1 VFNSS
6 FAEGRPSSPPTK
18 LITNGYTTPPL
29 SSRRQVAVDDDY
41 DLFHIVL
48 FYLYTDRICFTT
60 TSEYTSKT
68 DLPSTTDAEG
78 VYAIA
83 HRLMLDSLMAKA
95 LHFLESTSNVR
106 NITARTFG
114 GFGAIHEEVGKLYDE
129 VFVGLWSLVKHS
141 SDFEDFFAELDED
154 SAESKRAN
162 TKFRVMTANRLT

>member
-1 VFNSS
+1 MFNSS

-18 LITNGYTTPPL
+18 LITNGHMTPPL

-60 TSEYTSKT
+60 TPEYTSMP

-83 HRLMLDSLMAKA
+83 HRLMLDPLMAKA

-114 GFGAIHEEVGKLYDE
+114 GFAAIHDEVAKLYDDR
-129 VFVGLWSLVKHS
+129 FVALWSLVKHS
-141 SDFEDFFAELDED
+141 SEWEEFFSELDED
-154 SAESKRAN
+154 TNESKRAN
-162 TKFRVMTANRLT
+162 AKFRVMTRDRLT